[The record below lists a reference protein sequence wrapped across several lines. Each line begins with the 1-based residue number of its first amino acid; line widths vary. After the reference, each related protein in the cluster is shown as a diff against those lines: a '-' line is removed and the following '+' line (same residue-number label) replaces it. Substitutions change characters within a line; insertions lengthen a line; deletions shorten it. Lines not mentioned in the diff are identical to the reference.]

1 MADVPNVIGGDFD
14 PLSPQPTPGAA
25 ALNGGGADDDAAD
38 RKARAEYYRTQTEEL
53 GRLGKKEEELYSK
66 REQEE
71 EPLRRDYAKSLQR
84 QSQISDA
91 ATERLLAGQRDIPEP
106 PTFNG
111 PEAQKDA
118 IAWMNLA
125 AGFGAI
131 AGGLSRY
138 HTTTALNAFSGM
150 MTGFAK
156 GQIQAFDENYKTWSA
171 NADRALEYNNRAQR
185 EYKAIMDNAKLNI
198 DAKSNLMQMTA
209 EKWQDQIM
217 ANAARI
223 RDVGRMTQLMEGQAR
238 FEEGLKLR
246 KDAFEAHKKNW
257 DLMLKS
263 RTDQL
268 YGSAE
273 DVEGTTQQVL
283 NLAAPLPNS
292 QLQARYPWLRQ
303 VAREVM
309 KRNPSYRASDY
320 TADQAVHKLAATA
333 DVVAMRGALSKLE
346 GMQSALATFEPLAKY
361 NGQVIRALVD
371 KVDATGTQTVF
382 ETWLR
387 AGRKATGDPD
397 VQQFDMAVNNYKTE
411 AARIINNPALGGV
424 LTDTARGEISALV
437 PENITPSNAK
447 RATAFLDNEMDYR
460 RANIAAQIDY
470 LKGQIQNIST
480 GGPKPTYTSPEP
492 PPIIPPAPV
501 IIQGGGGGTDEY
513 TIEQQ

>member
-1 MADVPNVIGGDFD
+1 M
-14 PLSPQPTPGAA
+14 SGA
-25 ALNGGGADDDAAD
+25 GADDDAAE
-38 RKARAEYYRTQTEEL
+38 RKARAEYYRAQTEEL
-53 GRLGKKEEELYSK
+53 GRLGAKEEELYAR
-66 REQEE
+66 REAEE
-71 EPLRRDYAKSLQR
+71 EPMRRGYAKSLQR
-84 QSQISDA
+84 QSEISDA
-91 ATERLLAGQRDIPEP
+91 ATERLLAGQRDLPP
-106 PTFNG
+106 APTFNG

-118 IAWMNLA
+118 LAWMSVA

-138 HTTTALNAFSGM
+138 HATTALNAFSGM

-156 GQIQAFDENYKTWSA
+156 GELSAFDQNYKTWQA
-171 NADRALEYNNRAQR
+171 NSDRAIEYNARAQR

-223 RDVGRMTQLMEGQAR
+223 RDVSRMTQLMEGQAR
-238 FEEGLKLR
+238 FEENFKLR
-246 KDAFEAHKKNW
+246 KDAFDAHKKQW

-283 NLAAPLPNS
+283 NLASPMPTPA
-292 QLQARYPWLRQ
+292 LQGRYPWLRQ

-309 KRNPSYRASDY
+309 KRNPSYRNSDY
-320 TADQAVHKLAATA
+320 TSDQALKKLAATA

-346 GMQSALATFEPLAKY
+346 GMQSALATFEPVAKY

-371 KVDATGTQTVF
+371 KVDQTGTQTVF
-382 ETWLR
+382 ESWLR
-387 AGRKATGDPD
+387 AGRKANSDPD
-397 VQQFDMAVNNYKTE
+397 VQQFDIAVNNYKTE

-424 LTDTARGEISALV
+424 LSDSARNEVSALV

-460 RANIAAQIDY
+460 TANIKAQIDY
-470 LKGQIQNIST
+470 LRQSIENVRT
-480 GGPKPTYTSPEP
+480 GGPKPTYTNPEP
-492 PPIIPPAPV
+492 PPIVPPAPV
-501 IIQGGGGGTDEY
+501 IIQGAGADEY
-513 TIEQQ
+513 TIEPQ